1 MSDIED
7 IYSALQ
13 AGLSA
18 VQVLENRA
26 VRADDY
32 DYVRSRRS
40 QINDGLKALETLRGD
55 LRDGRKHVELPEDYK
70 HTSCYCSAPTC
81 SPPCSWCTEGKEREA
96 EEEFFHPND
105 D

>member
-1 MSDIED
+1 MSDIEN
-7 IYSALQ
+7 IYYALQ

-32 DYVRSRRS
+32 DYARQRRS
-40 QINDGLKALETLRGD
+40 QINDGLKALEILRGD
-55 LRDGRKHVELPEDYK
+55 LRDGRKHVEPPEDFK
-70 HTSCYCSAPTC
+70 HTRCYCNTPTC
-81 SPPCSWCTEGKEREA
+81 SPPCGHCESGAGNE
-96 EEEFFHPND
+96 D